1 MTKPR
6 YLDRNSELVRNRL
19 IKQID
24 ISLDKGNK
32 FIDKELSSSL
42 YILVKPVIK
51 LYYTQV
57 KRKDMESGSYK
68 QIDLCIKA
76 AKDVIV
82 EGITLDIAVGRYF
95 QPYLKAD
102 QTSQTLKKHHR
113 NYSKLVAN
121 QKETYKAQVTSLLEL
136 FQNDSDDITTYE
148 ELVKDTF
155 KTKEKTL
162 KALTGQFEYMERGLK
177 WIKQDMSILNLPMGR
192 DILMKILV
200 QGYKETK
207 NELISETEEMYN
219 V

>member
-68 QIDLCIKA
+68 QIDLCLNA
-76 AKDVIV
+76 AKDVLV
-82 EGITLDIAVGRYF
+82 EGITLDTAVSRYF
-95 QPYLKAD
+95 HPYLKAD
-102 QTSQTLKKHHR
+102 QTSQTLKKTHQ

-121 QKETYKAQVTSLLEL
+121 QKETYK
-136 FQNDSDDITTYE
+136 DSNYPSSR
-148 ELVKDTF
+148 
-155 KTKEKTL
+155 TL
-162 KALTGQFEYMERGLK
+162 PK
-177 WIKQDMSILNLPMGR
+177 
-192 DILMKILV
+192 
-200 QGYKETK
+200 
-207 NELISETEEMYN
+207 
-219 V
+219 